1 MWNLIK
7 KDLLILL
14 SDWRAVLLTFLLPVV
29 LVTLFAL
36 AFGGVFTDEKPSGL
50 ILLVSDADISPAS
63 ENLILLL
70 DSVDFLDIVETDSR
84 QATVMIRHGQ
94 APACLIIH
102 NGFADSLHNGG
113 ILPLEIVFDPARIQ
127 EIGMIKGMIMPPLI
141 RFSLGPKI
149 SANLKKEFDK
159 QESIPEFLSTG
170 LLSSLENI
178 VAENNN
184 KKDILQDILPQETKL
199 VAETEQS
206 WGLIQAVAGT
216 AVIMLLFSLGTRGA
230 SFLTEKESGTLSRL
244 MTLPVRTS
252 RILLAKF
259 WYGILIGMFQLFIMF
274 IFASLVFGLR
284 IESGILST
292 LLMMFATAFACS
304 SFGLLIASVCNS
316 YNQLEIISVIVILI
330 MSTLGGSMIP
340 LYIMPE
346 FMQKFAVISINYW
359 SIQGFYDIFWRGL
372 PLIHIFPKALV
383 LLGSGLLLLLVSMMF
398 TRRNLSALMR

>member
-1 MWNLIK
+1 MWNIIK

-63 ENLILLL
+63 ASLIQLL
-70 DSVDFLDIVETDSR
+70 DSVDFLEISKTDAH

-94 APACLIIH
+94 APAGLVIH
-102 NGFADSLHNGG
+102 KGFADSLHKGG
-113 ILPLEIVFDPARIQ
+113 MLPLEIVFDPARAQ

-141 RFSLGPKI
+141 RFSLGSKI
-149 SANLKKEFDK
+149 SANINEEFSK
-159 QESIPEFLSTG
+159 QESIPEVLSSG
-170 LLSSLENI
+170 LLSSLETI
-178 VAENNN
+178 VAEKFS
-184 KKDILQDILPQETKL
+184 KKDILQDILPEETKL
-199 VAETEQS
+199 VAESEQS

-252 RILLAKF
+252 RMLLAKF

-274 IFASLVFGLR
+274 IFAYLVFGLKL
-284 IESGILST
+284 ESGIVST

-304 SFGLLIASVCNS
+304 SFGLFIASICSS
-316 YNQLEIISVIVILI
+316 YNQLEIISIIVILI

-346 FMQKFAVISINYW
+346 FMQKFAIISINYW

-372 PLIHIFPKALV
+372 PFIHILPKALV
-383 LLGSGLLLLLVSMMF
+383 LLGSGLLLLLVSMIF
-398 TRRNLSALMR
+398 TRKNLSALMR